1 MNFKGKLAQL
11 YPGMK
16 DVEEDTEATKKIKE
30 SDSAPEQIQEKSEKN
45 VSFWKRIAGV
55 GLLITVFK
63 CCIKGITD
71 TIVISVRDMNPIV
84 LLFFRSIIIFSLII
98 PMGLAKDHPPFPT
111 GQSLQDRLLLVFRS
125 IIGLLQVIANF
136 YALQQMPLG
145 VVKMIISTKPVFTII
160 FARVFLKEKSD
171 FLDGV
176 SILLLMGGVVTVIQ
190 PWDLQ
195 SADSDSG
202 YSEQFLLATVLLFLS
217 TGMAS
222 NIGIILRK
230 LRLVV
235 SALKSIYIL
244 ISRGMS
250 VLSLNSSRETIYI
263 MMTFF
268 AIFSFGF
275 ELFMPTWKVNLTVYI
290 RNFKIRFRKG

>member
-1 MNFKGKLAQL
+1 M
-11 YPGMK
+11 
-16 DVEEDTEATKKIKE
+16 
-30 SDSAPEQIQEKSEKN
+30 
-45 VSFWKRIAGV
+45 
-55 GLLITVFK
+55 
-63 CCIKGITD
+63 
-71 TIVISVRDMNPIV
+71 
-84 LLFFRSIIIFSLII
+84 
-98 PMGLAKDHPPFPT
+98 
-111 GQSLQDRLLLVFRS
+111 
-125 IIGLLQVIANF
+125 ANF

-171 FLDGV
+171 FLDGI

-202 YSEQFLLATVLLFLS
+202 YSEHFLLATVLLFLS

-230 LRLVV
+230 LRLVLSV
-235 SALKSIYIL
+235 LKNICIF

-275 ELFMPTWKVNLTVYI
+275 ELFMPTWKVNLSVYI
-290 RNFKIRFRKG
+290 RNFKSDLGKVDDSQSWSLWSSYLIFKHHCT

>member
-16 DVEEDTEATKKIKE
+16 DDEEDTEATKKIKE
-30 SDSAPEQIQEKSEKN
+30 SDSAPEQIQEKSGEN

-63 CCIKGITD
+63 CCIKGVTD
-71 TIVISVRDMNPIV
+71 TIVISVHDMNPIV
-84 LLFFRSIIIFSLII
+84 LLFFRSIIIFSLVI
-98 PMGLAKDHPPFPT
+98 PMGLVKDHPPFPT

-171 FLDGV
+171 LLDGI

-202 YSEQFLLATVLLFLS
+202 YSEHFLLATILLFLS

-230 LRLVV
+230 LRSLG
-235 SALKSIYIL
+235 SALKNMHVF

-275 ELFMPTWKVNLTVYI
+275 ELFMPTWKVNLSVYI
-290 RNFKIRFRKG
+290 RNFKT